1 LIDFDVP
8 LTHIDKIEQAFYPN
22 SDNSANMDTEM
33 TLTEMDE
40 LLYVDIFG
48 LIVDSVYLMQ
58 VLLLLPRMRVAH
70 RLLYKYLIYS
80 ACLYCVTTMK
90 QLSQNLK
97 EKRRIKLDIESFLK
111 KKNLKRQRYD
121 L

>member
-1 LIDFDVP
+1 
-8 LTHIDKIEQAFYPN
+8 
-22 SDNSANMDTEM
+22 
-33 TLTEMDE
+33 
-40 LLYVDIFG
+40 
-48 LIVDSVYLMQ
+48 
-58 VLLLLPRMRVAH
+58 VAH
-70 RLLYKYLIYS
+70 PLLYKYLIYS
-80 ACLYCVTTMK
+80 ACLYCVTTIK